1 MIALTRLDGEPFAL
15 NEDLIERIEPNADTT
30 IFTVRGNVYAVT
42 ESSDDVIEAVREA
55 KAAILR
61 SISAPAPTPRP
72 RLHAIVDGTAEEV
85 DSAGSALGPP
95 R

>member
-1 MIALTRLDGEPFAL
+1 MITLTRLDGELFSL

-30 IFTVRGNVYAVT
+30 IFTVRGNVYTVT
-42 ESSDDVIEAVREA
+42 ESSDEVVEAVREA

-61 SISAPAPTPRP
+61 AVSAPAPRP
-72 RLHAIVDGTAEEV
+72 RLHAIVGDSAPEV
-85 DSAGSALGPP
+85 DPSGPP

>member
-30 IFTVRGNVYAVT
+30 IFTVRGNVYTVT
-42 ESSDDVIEAVREA
+42 ESSDDVIDAIREA

-61 SISAPAPTPRP
+61 SVSVPAPRP
-72 RLHAIVDGTAEEV
+72 RLHAIVDGATPEV
-85 DSAGSALGPP
+85 GSAGSALGPA